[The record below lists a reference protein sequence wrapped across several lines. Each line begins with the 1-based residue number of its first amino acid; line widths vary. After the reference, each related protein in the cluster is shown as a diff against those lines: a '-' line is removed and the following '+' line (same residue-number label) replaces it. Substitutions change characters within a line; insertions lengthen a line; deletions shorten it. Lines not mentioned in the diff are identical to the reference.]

1 MLFSKLQLKQID
13 DEDHMMQEIKKLL
26 SYDKH
31 GEWFLLANG
40 DNNED
45 IATTGSPCGKKI
57 LTKMGLEKLLGI
69 TMTIFIHLLVLAL
82 LRNSP
87 ATRIIAS
94 FHGSQVEP
102 LAQRRFP
109 LAVEVQQRPIFQPSP
124 VTEPLGSPHSDV
136 IFPSFALGFSPNPVS
151 EGDDESR
158 ALWADSVKKKR
169 KRKMNE
175 HQYKKLRKRM
185 RRQKN

>member
-1 MLFSKLQLKQID
+1 MKFKNCKFDARIGPYSSVVERQSCKLK
-13 DEDHMMQEIKKLL
+13 
-26 SYDKH
+26 
-31 GEWFLLANG
+31 
-40 DNNED
+40 
-45 IATTGSPCGKKI
+45 
-57 LTKMGLEKLLGI
+57 
-69 TMTIFIHLLVLAL
+69 L